1 MEENRKYYDQDEID
15 NLMAIIVALN
25 DQEYFDSQKK

>member
-1 MEENRKYYDQDEID
+1 MKENRKYYDQDEID
-15 NLMAIIVALN
+15 NLVNIIQSLT